1 MKNKFYIVL
10 AAFVLYSIGMSAQKK
25 LSERLDSVRI
35 NQYGQEVN
43 WLSLNPEVQDGI
55 LNFTSEDGSYHFWMD
70 NRVQLDAAIFSND
83 TYNPIGNGL
92 TIRRARIAFKAVLW
106 NNWYAEL
113 DLDFSGSD
121 IEMKDMIIGYI
132 FEEHNLILKAGHFR
146 ESFGME
152 TLTTS
157 RYLTFMERSLISKMD
172 ASRHLGF
179 QANTWGERYSL
190 AGGVFF
196 NTQGDYEEVEYS
208 QDQNKDLGIDEGI
221 SLTGRAVFRPI
232 YDKGKVLHLG
242 VSGTYRTPKTDT
254 EFPNMFRYSTRSHT
268 SINRKKYIDTDDIF
282 GVENEVAFDLELAGA
297 FKNLMFQGEYKYY
310 TVNREKSD
318 GLGSVDLPT
327 VNLDGF
333 YVQAGYLLFGGRY
346 NYNRA
351 DGEFTRLTR
360 GKDYG
365 ELEVALRYDYVNAND
380 FDAQVYGGS
389 AEGYSLGLNYYVN
402 PNVKF
407 MMNYIYNNHDRYA
420 NGKGKLFVGTD
431 ADGNLTKDPFE
442 VTEPDGQAGD
452 DFGMLSFRIE
462 IDF

>member
-1 MKNKFYIVL
+1 MRNKFYIMIV
-10 AAFVLYSIGMSAQKK
+10 AFVLYSIGMSAQKE
-25 LSERLDSVRI
+25 LAERLDSVRI

-55 LNFTSEDGSYHFWMD
+55 LNFTSKDGSYHFWMD
-70 NRVQLDAAIFSND
+70 NRVQLDAAVFSND
-83 TYNPIGNGL
+83 VYNPIGNGL
-92 TIRRARIAFKAVLW
+92 TIRRARIAFKAVLY

-113 DLDFSGSD
+113 DLDFSGSA

-132 FEEHNLILKAGHFR
+132 FDEQNLILKAGHFR

-157 RYLTFMERSLISKMD
+157 RYLTFMERSLMSKMD

-196 NTQGDYEEVEYS
+196 NTQGEFEEVEFS
-208 QDQNKDLGIDEGI
+208 QDQNKDLGIDEGY

-232 YDKGKVLHLG
+232 YDQDKVLHFG

-254 EFPNMFRYSTRSHT
+254 EVPNMYRYSTRSHT
-268 SINRKKYIDTDDIF
+268 SINRKKYIDTDDIRD
-282 GVENEVAFDLELAGA
+282 VESEVAYDIEFAGA
-297 FKNLMFQGEYKYY
+297 FKNFMFQGEYKKDAISRM
-310 TVNREKSD
+310 N
-318 GLGSVDLPT
+318 DLET
-327 VNLDGF
+327 IELDG
-333 YVQAGYLLFGGRY
+333 YYIQAAYLLFGGRY

-380 FDAQVYGGS
+380 FDANVYGGS
-389 AEGYSLGLNYYVN
+389 AEGYTLGLNYYFN

-420 NGKGKLFVGTD
+420 NGKGALFVGHD
-431 ADGNLTKDPFE
+431 ANGDLTKDPFSVIE
-442 VTEPDGQAGD
+442 ADGKGGD

>member
-1 MKNKFYIVL
+1 MRNKFYIVL
-10 AAFVLYSIGMSAQKK
+10 VAFFLYSIGISAQKK

-43 WLSLNPEVQDGI
+43 WLTLNPEVQDGI
-55 LNFTSEDGSYHFWMD
+55 LNFSSEDGSYHFWMD
-70 NRVQLDAAIFSND
+70 NRVQLDAAVFSND
-83 TYNPIGNGL
+83 VYNPIGNGL

-132 FEEHNLILKAGHFR
+132 FDEQNLILKAGHFR

-157 RYLTFMERSLISKMD
+157 RYLTFMERSFISKMD

-179 QANTWGERYSL
+179 QANTWGERYSV

-196 NTQGDYEEVEYS
+196 NTQGDFEEVEFS
-208 QDQNKDLGIDEGI
+208 KDQNKDLGIDEGV
-221 SLTGRAVFRPI
+221 SVTARAVYRPI
-232 YDKGKVLHLG
+232 YDKDKVLHLG
-242 VSGTYRTPKTDT
+242 AAGTYRTPKTDT
-254 EFPNMFRYSTRSHT
+254 EFPDMFRYSTRSHT
-268 SINRKKYIDTDDIF
+268 SINRKKYLDTDDIF
-282 GVENEVAFDLELAGA
+282 DVDTEVAYDFELAGA
-297 FKNLMFQGEYKYY
+297 FKNFMFQGEYKNVM
-310 TVNREKSD
+310 VNRK
-318 GLGSVDLPT
+318 GDLET

-333 YVQAGYLLFGGRY
+333 YIQAGYLLFGGRY

-360 GKDYG
+360 GKKYG
-365 ELEVALRYDYVNAND
+365 ELEVAVRYDYVNAND
-380 FDAQVYGGS
+380 FDAKVYGGS

-407 MMNYIYNNHDRYA
+407 MVNYIYNNHDRYA
-420 NGKGKLFVGTD
+420 NGKGKLYVGHD

-442 VTEPDGQAGD
+442 VTEPDGQGGD
-452 DFGMLSFRIE
+452 DFGMVSFRIE